1 MNITLTLTD
10 SIKTV
15 EKNINVAISKSIND
29 KLNKNITR
37 IRDKAKNL
45 VKSWV
50 FMQPEIQSLLLG
62 GPGSLIGYF
71 GITTTSQ
78 QIVDS
83 IINSVAE
90 SIEVKLT
97 KYAVDLSG
105 GLEIRFQP
113 SSFINLLSISE
124 GHTIYG
130 NGDLH
135 WLEWLLNRGDTIIVA
150 NYQYN
155 PVTGLGRSG
164 LGVMVSGGSFRVPPQ
179 FSGTSDNNFIT
190 RALIG
195 KTQEK
200 QIAELLQ
207 KVLEQ

>member
-50 FMQPEIQSLLLG
+50 FIQPEIQSLLLG
-62 GPGSLIGYF
+62 GPGSLVGYF

-97 KYAVDLSG
+97 KYATDLSG

-113 SSFINLLSISE
+113 SSFINLLSIPE

-195 KTQEK
+195 KSQEK

-207 KVLEQ
+207 KVLE